1 MTIAYR
7 LILALLLCLT
17 AFGESALAQRPAG
30 GAGGAGA
37 TPSDSRGA
45 SALTLGALL
54 DSVAA
59 RHPLVGAARARVR
72 AAHGSR
78 RAAGTFANPVL
89 GYDVENAPLPG
100 GASPTM
106 DREVMTTVMLPLE
119 ELYQRGPR
127 VRRAAAEWRAAAA
140 DAAATEQRIALDAA
154 SAYFRTALAQ
164 VGLDAAH
171 DVSAW
176 LDTVVVYNR
185 SRVREGVTAEA
196 DLIRSEV
203 ERDRAA
209 ADATMQEAELA
220 RARADLSAFMGDP
233 ANLAR
238 SDFVVVVD
246 DRALV
251 MPSTTTAGT
260 AAGRPEVRAAR
271 ERASA
276 ANAGVSAERS
286 MSLRQLGATIGT
298 KQTEGVST
306 LVAGVSLP
314 VPIFDQNRGNR
325 ERANAER
332 DAARLELVSEER
344 TASATLIGATLAAQ
358 LLSARVATMSA
369 RDRAGRVAHLARA
382 DEARRIALGAYREGA
397 VPLFQVIDAARTWAE
412 ARVAYYRL
420 IYAQQESV
428 LALLVAQGTPLSS
441 ATALGD
447 AQTNRSTPR

>member
-1 MTIAYR
+1 VTIVYR
-7 LILALLLCLT
+7 LISALLLCLT
-17 AFGESALAQRPAG
+17 AFGESALAQQPAD
-30 GAGGAGA
+30 GAGGAAATASGA
-37 TPSDSRGA
+37 RAA
-45 SALTLGALL
+45 SPLTLGALL
-54 DSVAA
+54 DSVAV

-78 RAAGTFANPVL
+78 RAAGMFANPVL

-127 VRRAAAEWRAAAA
+127 VRRATAEWRAVAA

-164 VGLDAAH
+164 VGLDAAR

-209 ADATMQEAELA
+209 AEATMQEAELA
-220 RARADLSAFMGDP
+220 RARAELSAFLGDP
-233 ANLAR
+233 ASMSQAV
-238 SDFVVVVD
+238 FVAAVD
-246 DRALV
+246 DRALA
-251 MPSTTTAGT
+251 MPSTTTART

-276 ANAGVSAERS
+276 ANAGVSAERT
-286 MSLRQLGATIGT
+286 MFLRQLGATIGT

-314 VPIFDQNRGNR
+314 VPLFDQNRGQR

-332 DAARLELVSEER
+332 DAAQLELVAEER
-344 TASATLIGATLAAQ
+344 TASATLIGATQAAQ
-358 LLSARVATMSA
+358 LLSARMATMSA
-369 RDRAGRVAHLARA
+369 RDRAGRVAYLARA

-397 VPLFQVIDAARTWAE
+397 VPLFQVIDAASSWAE

-441 ATALGD
+441 ATVLAD

>member
-17 AFGESALAQRPAG
+17 AFGESALAQRPPG

-127 VRRAAAEWRAAAA
+127 VRRASAEWRAAAA

-164 VGLDAAH
+164 VGLDATR

-220 RARADLSAFMGDP
+220 RAHAELSAFLGDP
-233 ANLAR
+233 ASMSQAV
-238 SDFVVVVD
+238 FVAVD
-246 DRALV
+246 DRALA

>member
-1 MTIAYR
+1 MTIVYR
-7 LILALLLCLT
+7 LIFALLLCLT
-17 AFGESALAQRPAG
+17 PFGESALAQQAADRARV
-30 GAGGAGA
+30 AVA
-37 TPSDSRGA
+37 TPTGDRA
-45 SALTLGALL
+45 ATPLTLGALL

-59 RHPLVGAARARVR
+59 RHPLVEAARARVR
-72 AAHGSR
+72 AAHGTR
-78 RAAGTFANPVL
+78 RAAGAFANPVL

-100 GASPTM
+100 GAPPVM
-106 DREVMTTVMLPLE
+106 AREVMTTVMLPLE

-127 VRRAAAEWRAAAA
+127 VRRATAELRATAA
-140 DAAATEQRIALDAA
+140 DAAATEQRVALDAA

-164 VGLDAAH
+164 VGLDAAR

-220 RARADLSAFMGDP
+220 RARADLAAFLGDP
-233 ANLAR
+233 ASMPPA
-238 SDFVVVVD
+238 DFVVVVD
-246 DRALV
+246 DRALAL
-251 MPSTTTAGT
+251 PSTPSTAG
-260 AAGRPEVRAAR
+260 APSRPEVRAAR

-286 MSLRQLGATIGT
+286 MFLRQLGATIGT

-314 VPIFDQNRGNR
+314 VPILDQNRGSR

-344 TASATLIGATLAAQ
+344 TASAALIGATQAAQ

-369 RDRAGRVAHLARA
+369 RDRAGRVAYLARA

-420 IYAQQESV
+420 IYAQQESI

-441 ATALGD
+441 ATVLGD
-447 AQTNRSTPR
+447 AQTNRGAPR